1 MVLMYFVFMFYY
13 RLGNYKE
20 ALYNFEEAMRR
31 SQEVERAEAHDY
43 NSISITTSYN
53 LARFVSFPQK
63 ILNSVLSVLL
73 KLHVE

>member
-1 MVLMYFVFMFYY
+1 MYFVFVCNY
-13 RLGNYKE
+13 RLGNFKE

-31 SQEVERAEAHDY
+31 SQQEAERAEAPYY